1 MASRKDDSI
10 DTSSPFF
17 DSIRIK
23 SKAEKNARPVEQMC
37 QHPGC
42 NAKGPHRAPAGRDR
56 EGHYI
61 FLCAKHVAEYNKTY
75 NYFAGMDDTDISA
88 YQKDAL
94 TGHRPTWKLGAN
106 GAAQGSAPSEPKTG
120 QYETVGLFSARRSA
134 TRRGAGQEARPTYG
148 KLALKALAILHL
160 DETATPESI
169 RAKYKSWVKQL
180 HPDANGGDRSREEK
194 LREILKAYGTL
205 RSAGLA

>member
-1 MASRKDDSI
+1 METK
-10 DTSSPFF
+10 SSFF
-17 DSIRIK
+17 DSIRI
-23 SKAEKNARPVEQMC
+23 SAKAKKDAPAPVSQC

-42 NAKGPHRAPAGRDR
+42 QEKGVHRAPAGRDR

-61 FLCAKHVAEYNKTY
+61 FLCLKHVAEYNKSY
-75 NYFAGMDDTDISA
+75 NYFAGMGDEDISA

-106 GAAQGSAPSEPKTG
+106 GAAPGVDAGEPAPAGDKFAS
-120 QYETVGLFSARRSA
+120 VGLFSARRSA

-160 DETATPESI
+160 DETATPETI
-169 RAKYKSWVKQL
+169 RAKYKHWVKQL

-205 RSAGLA
+205 RSAGHA

>member
-1 MASRKDDSI
+1 M
-10 DTSSPFF
+10 DTKSSFF
-17 DSIRIK
+17 DSIRI
-23 SKAEKNARPVEQMC
+23 SAKAKKDAPAAVQKC

-42 NAKGPHRAPAGRDR
+42 DAKGTHRAPAGRER

-61 FLCAKHVAEYNKTY
+61 FLCAKHVAEYNKSY
-75 NYFAGMDDTDISA
+75 NYFAGMGDEDISA

-106 GAAQGSAPSEPKTG
+106 GAQAPDTAEPVSATDKFAS
-120 QYETVGLFSARRSA
+120 VGLFSARRSA

-205 RSAGLA
+205 RSAGHA